1 MKFITSFWKTIIWAC
16 VVLFLSLSSENNLP
30 NPSWLMFPHID
41 KAVHFI
47 MYFVFVLV
55 LIHDSQHYSKIRLNH
70 GQIIL
75 ISVLIVI
82 GWGGFLEI
90 LQRIPSI
97 HRNSDFFDFLAN
109 TVGAVVASMFYRIFE
124 PLLNKINNIIQS
136 HSVLSFFRYCLMDY
150 ITV

>member
-1 MKFITSFWKTIIWAC
+1 MKFITSFWKTIIWTC
-16 VVLFLSLSSENNLP
+16 VVLFLSLSSGENLP
-30 NPSWLMFPHID
+30 HPSWLEFPHID
-41 KAVHFI
+41 KVVHFI
-47 MYFVFVLV
+47 MYFVFALV

-109 TVGAVVASMFYRIFE
+109 TVGAVVASLLYRIFE
-124 PLLNKINNIIQS
+124 PLLNKINDIIIKS
-136 HSVLSFFRYCLMDY
+136 
-150 ITV
+150 

>member
-1 MKFITSFWKTIIWAC
+1 MKFIISFWKTIIWTC
-16 VVLFLSLSSENNLP
+16 VVLFLSLSSGENLP
-30 NPSWLMFPHID
+30 HSSWLEFPHID
-41 KAVHFI
+41 KVVHFV
-47 MYFVFVLV
+47 MYFVFALV

-97 HRNSDFFDFLAN
+97 HRDSDFFDFLAN
-109 TVGAVVASMFYRIFE
+109 TVGAVVASLLYRICE
-124 PLLNKINNIIQS
+124 PLLNKINNLIVKS
-136 HSVLSFFRYCLMDY
+136 
-150 ITV
+150 

>member
-1 MKFITSFWKTIIWAC
+1 MKFITSFWKTIMWPC
-16 VVLFLSLSSENNLP
+16 VVLYLSLSSGNNITH
-30 NPSWLMFPHID
+30 PSWLMFPHID

-47 MYFVFVLV
+47 MYFYFALV

-70 GQIIL
+70 GHLIL

-82 GWGGFLEI
+82 GWGGFMEI

-109 TVGAVVASMFYRIFE
+109 TVGAVVASVLYKIFE
-124 PLLNKINNIIQS
+124 PLLNKINTIIIKS
-136 HSVLSFFRYCLMDY
+136 
-150 ITV
+150 

>member
-1 MKFITSFWKTIIWAC
+1 MKFITSFWKTIIWGC
-16 VVLFLSLSSENNLP
+16 VVLFLSLFSGKHLP
-30 NPSWLMFPHID
+30 EPSWLMFPHID
-41 KAVHFI
+41 KAVHFV
-47 MYFVFVLV
+47 MYFVLALA

-75 ISVLIVI
+75 ISVLMVI

-109 TVGAVVASMFYRIFE
+109 TVGAVVASLLYRIFE
-124 PLLNKINNIIQS
+124 PLLNKINSLIIKS
-136 HSVLSFFRYCLMDY
+136 
-150 ITV
+150 

>member
-30 NPSWLMFPHID
+30 HPFWLTFPHID
-41 KAVHFI
+41 KVVHFI
-47 MYFVFVLV
+47 MYFVFALV

-70 GQIIL
+70 GHIIL
-75 ISVLIVI
+75 IAVLIVI

-109 TVGAVVASMFYRIFE
+109 TVGAVVAALLYRIFE
-124 PLLNKINNIIQS
+124 PLLNKINNIIIKS
-136 HSVLSFFRYCLMDY
+136 
-150 ITV
+150 